1 VDAFFLKE
9 GNSATAAETKRKSE
23 KAEVA
28 EPEAAASRA
37 TPAQRYLVRR
47 DARAAINIEGGV
59 LWERLTPE
67 TLAHVDFL
75 ELTYQPG
82 AESNPE
88 LYRHPGTEMVLVL
101 SGRFDIYVG
110 FERYELNAGDS
121 IHFPSSFPHRYVNP
135 TDEVARAVTVIIH
148 DGERKLPT
156 EGDQR
161 RP

>member
-1 VDAFFLKE
+1 
-9 GNSATAAETKRKSE
+9 
-23 KAEVA
+23 
-28 EPEAAASRA
+28 
-37 TPAQRYLVRR
+37 
-47 DARAAINIEGGV
+47 
-59 LWERLTPE
+59 
-67 TLAHVDFL
+67 
-75 ELTYQPG
+75 
-82 AESNPE
+82 
-88 LYRHPGTEMVLVL
+88 MVLVL